1 MIARF
6 GMGIA
11 WDKNDI
17 PYHLYQRKE
26 MERVFLTGEGLRG
39 MDSEGGEVKQSSV
52 STRGKTHLPVV
63 RIKLQRVL
71 SRLKRSVKQKR
82 AHFTQWC
89 PVGVEK
95 LSSAKGQTSIVCF
108 LTL

>member
-17 PYHLYQRKE
+17 PYHLHQRKE
-26 MERVFLTGEGLRG
+26 MERVFLTGDGLRG
-39 MDSEGGEVKQSSV
+39 MGSEGGEVRQSSV
-52 STRGKTHLPVV
+52 STRGKTHPPVG
-63 RIKLQRVL
+63 RIKLRRVL
-71 SRLKRSVKQKR
+71 SRLKRSVRQKR
-82 AHFTQWC
+82 AHFTQRC

-108 LTL
+108 LTS